1 MPSRRD
7 GKPMARPN
15 GKAANCGWQPAQALL
30 VGTGRRNG
38 IRIALDAMRWRQRAA
53 SAVSWNGRGQARV

>member
-1 MPSRRD
+1 
-7 GKPMARPN
+7 MASLN
-15 GKAANCGWQPAQALL
+15 GNAANCGWQPAQALL

-38 IRIALDAMRWRQRAA
+38 IRIALDAMRWKQRGA

>member
-38 IRIALDAMRWRQRAA
+38 IRIALDAMRW
-53 SAVSWNGRGQARV
+53 NGRGQGRV